1 MILCV
6 CGGGGDLF
14 EEGRFVEEIQNT
26 LKSHSSAYLF
36 NFETS
41 RMQSSCKHVIVN
53 AYLLQFRQFKEFLW
67 VLSLRL

>member
-1 MILCV
+1 MTLL
-6 CGGGGDLF
+6 GGGDLF

-26 LKSHSSAYLF
+26 LKSRSSAYLF

-41 RMQSSCKHVIVN
+41 RMQPSCKHVIVN
-53 AYLLQFRQFKEFLW
+53 ACLLQFRQFKEFLW